1 MSPAKKTAAPNNIY
15 TAMLAMATIV
25 MIATFAFVAYKCY
38 SDYDTVF
45 KVMDAAR

>member
-1 MSPAKKTAAPNNIY
+1 MSPTKKAVPNNIY

-25 MIATFAFVAYKCY
+25 MLATAVFVAYKCY

>member
-1 MSPAKKTAAPNNIY
+1 MGKTKNTVPNNIY

-25 MIATFAFVAYKCY
+25 VLATAVFVAYKCMA
-38 SDYDTVF
+38 DYDTIF